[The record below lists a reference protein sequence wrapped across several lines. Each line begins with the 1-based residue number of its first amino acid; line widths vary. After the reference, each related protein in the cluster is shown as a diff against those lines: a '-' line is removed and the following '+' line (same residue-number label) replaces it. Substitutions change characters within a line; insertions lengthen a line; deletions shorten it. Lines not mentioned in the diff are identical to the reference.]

1 MTHLQEGGERGDL
14 ELLQIEMDLL
24 WGPQTGTE
32 AGLEVGTDA
41 GPDLVLASAP
51 DGVRARIGRR
61 VPPHVARALGAHI
74 EADSPRPLASGPPS
88 ELERWRLLLEDALG
102 TAVPLA
108 PGSGPS
114 YLIHAGVSFPAT
126 AELVRS
132 DDPGHEALRHAN
144 PGNWG
149 PDEWQQLLNADLG
162 PWVMARHGQQVISI
176 CHTPRSNSVAAEAGT
191 WTHPDFRGQ
200 GHAAAATAAWAAL
213 MRPTGRVL
221 FYSTSWTNRSSQ
233 GVAARLGLRRIGYL
247 WQLRSVST
255 ATGWTDPRVR
265 AGSSTIEGSRL
276 HAAEPIRAGETVF
289 VWGGGSIISDAE
301 LRAVAASGRRYSCAA
316 IGENQHILWAA
327 DDPDAAA
334 GPGGAN
340 HSCDSNL
347 WMLDERTV
355 AARRDIATGEELTLD
370 YALFSVAPEW
380 RMECRCG
387 RTLCR
392 GVVTGN
398 DWLLPALQERYAGHF
413 SPFINAR
420 IAKRSRR

>member
-1 MTHLQEGGERGDL
+1 MTHLHEAGARGDL
-14 ELLQIEMDLL
+14 ALLQIEMDLL
-24 WGPQTGTE
+24 WAPQAGIE
-32 AGLEVGTDA
+32 AGLEVPTDT
-41 GPDLVLASAP
+41 GPELVLAAAP
-51 DGVRARIGRR
+51 DGVRARIGTR

-74 EADSPRPLASGPPS
+74 EAESPRPLASEPPP

-102 TAVPLA
+102 TAVRLA

-114 YLIHAGVSFPAT
+114 YLIHAGVSFPPT
-126 AELVRS
+126 VELVRS
-132 DDPGHEALRHAN
+132 DDPDHEALRHAN

-149 PDEWQQLLNADLG
+149 IDEWQQLLDGDLG
-162 PWVMARHGQQVISI
+162 AWVMARHGEQVISI
-176 CHTPRSNSVAAEAGT
+176 CHTPKSNSVAAEAGT
-191 WTHPDFRGQ
+191 WTHPDFRGR

-213 MRPTGRVL
+213 MRPSGQVL

-255 ATGWTDPRVR
+255 TAGWTDPRVR
-265 AGSSTIEGSRL
+265 GGASTIERSGL
-276 HAAEPIRAGETVF
+276 HAAEPIRSRETVF
-289 VWGGGSIISDAE
+289 VWGGGTVTSDAE
-301 LRAVAASGRRYSCAA
+301 LRAVAASGPRYSCAA

-355 AARRDIATGEELTLD
+355 AARRDIAAGEELTLD
-370 YALFSVAPEW
+370 YALFTVAPDW

-387 RTLCR
+387 SALCR

-398 DWLLPALQERYAGHF
+398 DWQLAPLQERYAGHF

-420 IAKRSRR
+420 IAARARR